1 MTKRTWAMAFAA
13 LLCLAAMA
21 DIASVDIA
29 AGGSWTVDAPC
40 RLAAVRAVS
49 SVASGTV
56 ALSGVSALDVT
67 SNAVETVTDVS
78 VVWTR
83 VLTNGTTS
91 VTNSYPGQV
100 VYTPPP
106 PWLLASEGW
115 TTNTAS
121 RTVSRLVKTGET
133 LSLTNSLSSFSC
145 SGGLG
150 SAAPTNCWLLP
161 GEKVVS
167 SGTAKGVLTL
177 FLER

>member
-1 MTKRTWAMAFAA
+1 MKRLAFAIA
-13 LLCLAAMA
+13 LAVSFAAHA
-21 DIASVDIA
+21 AIGTVELA
-29 AGGSWTVDAPC
+29 AGGAWTVGAPC

-83 VLTNGTTS
+83 VLTNGTAA

-115 TTNTAS
+115 TTNTAA
-121 RTVSRLVKTGET
+121 RTVPRLVKTGET
-133 LSLTNSLSSFSC
+133 LLLTNSLASFSC

-150 SAAPTNCWLLP
+150 SAAPENCWLLP
-161 GEKVVS
+161 GERVVT

>member
-1 MTKRTWAMAFAA
+1 MKRLAFAIA
-13 LLCLAAMA
+13 LAVSFAAHA
-21 DIASVDIA
+21 AIETVELA
-29 AGGSWTVDAPC
+29 AGGAWTVGAPC

-83 VLTNGTTS
+83 VLTNGTAA

-115 TTNTAS
+115 TTNTAA
-121 RTVSRLVKTGET
+121 RTVPRLVKTGET
-133 LSLTNSLSSFSC
+133 LLLTNSLASFSC

-150 SAAPTNCWLLP
+150 SAAPENCWLLP
-161 GEKVVS
+161 GERVVT

>member
-1 MTKRTWAMAFAA
+1 MKRLAFAIALAA
-13 LLCLAAMA
+13 LLCGAA
-21 DIASVDIA
+21 A
-29 AGGSWTVDAPC
+29 AGTAAVEISAGGAWTVDAPC

-67 SNAVETVTDVS
+67 SNAVETVADVS

-83 VLTNGTTS
+83 VLTNGTAA

-115 TTNTAS
+115 TTNTAA

-133 LSLTNSLSSFSC
+133 LSLTNSLASFSC

-150 SAAPTNCWLLP
+150 SAAPENCWLLP
-161 GEKVVS
+161 GERVVS